1 MPMNLVLS
9 MAAFALAASLS
20 PGPVNLVALGA
31 GARHGFR
38 ASLRHV
44 TGATVGFTLL
54 LVLTGLGLHQ
64 VLLRWPGLTAGV
76 RWAGVAFLGY
86 LAIRLAADDGRLSAG
101 PAGSGPSVLAG
112 AAMQWLNPKAW
123 LAAVAGTGAYLADGD
138 PARLWLFAGIYFAI
152 CYLSVGCWAYAGAH
166 LRHRLDS
173 PARIRAFNR
182 LMAALLAGSAV
193 FLLDA

>member
-1 MPMNLVLS
+1 MNLVLS

-138 PARLWLFAGIYFAI
+138 PAQLWLFAGIYFAI

>member
-1 MPMNLVLS
+1 MNLVLS

>member
-1 MPMNLVLS
+1 MNLVLS

-182 LMAALLAGSAV
+182 LMATLLAGSAV

>member
-1 MPMNLVLS
+1 MNLVLS

-54 LVLTGLGLHQ
+54 LVLTGLGLHEI
-64 VLLRWPGLTAGV
+64 LLRWPGLADLV
-76 RWAGVAFLGY
+76 RWAGVAFLVY

-101 PAGSGPSVLAG
+101 PSEAGPTMLAG
-112 AAMQWLNPKAW
+112 AVMQWLNPKAW

-138 PARLWLFAGIYFAI
+138 PARVWLFAGIYFMI
-152 CYLSVGCWAYAGAH
+152 CYLSVGSWAYAGAH
-166 LRHRLDS
+166 LRRHLDR
-173 PARIRAFNR
+173 PARIQAFNR
-182 LMAALLAGSAV
+182 LMAALLAGSAL